1 MHHHHHQVPGAQPAR
16 SEAHEH
22 RADQLAKRGGID
34 GVQLL
39 LLTVAQV
46 VVVQGAPGQAYT
58 LRRLVVVQQPLELKL
73 DTHNQ
78 SAFSEPAEPSVGR
91 LPS

>member
-1 MHHHHHQVPGAQPAR
+1 MHHHHHHHHHHHQVPGAQPACA
-16 SEAHEH
+16 EAHEH
-22 RADQLAKRGGID
+22 RADQLAEGGGVD

-39 LLTVAQV
+39 LLAVAQV
-46 VVVQGAPGQAYT
+46 VVVQGAAGQAHA

-78 SAFSEPAEPSVGR
+78 
-91 LPS
+91 